1 VAAAAGYP
9 FGASAT
15 MLLVFALIGLGFA
28 VLIPRK
34 PANANANAKGE
45 GEAKGEAGTGGG
57 GSDPAHAS

>member
-1 VAAAAGYP
+1 
-9 FGASAT
+9 

-34 PANANANAKGE
+34 PANANAKGE